1 MFGGDQFAGA
11 LRGTGIAPGT
21 GTGLAA
27 AATATTSPRH
37 PTVLLAVAPPNHDD
51 DVDVEDIDDN
61 KLDKGQSLPRVKNLL
76 TREFEGVRARR

>member
-27 AATATTSPRH
+27 AAAATTSPRH

-51 DVDVEDIDDN
+51 DVEDKDDN
-61 KLDKGQSLPRVKNLL
+61 KLDKGKSLPRVKNLL